1 VLLEKHASRAG
12 VVVSYLPCWD
22 WAVEVMLV
30 LVAECLQLRLLYHFF
45 QLLALAL
52 VVWVVVLCPAS
63 LLYRMRR

>member
-1 VLLEKHASRAG
+1 
-12 VVVSYLPCWD
+12 
-22 WAVEVMLV
+22 
-30 LVAECLQLRLLYHFF
+30 LYHFF